1 MLGGWHYGHAFD
13 ATGRTLATFER
24 MIANTNNIVPF
35 RTVDEGIVKRVFR
48 NSAELELIQT
58 GARGYLHISRFSDKD
73 TNPPLTD
80 FVREGEILPVVVGRF
95 SSRHDCW
102 EVSHRAYLRRRKL
115 EALGF
120 AHGETRV
127 AEIQHATE
135 LGCTLKL
142 QQATAYLATPPHPW
156 SKYRVLFQS
165 GRLAQGRSIE
175 VVIGTWSPEAE
186 GLLVQLPTV
195 RADQLSQ
202 EIQRAE
208 VILLRPRYI
217 KGKHKLQSVMYLEL
231 VGQGIARIDV
241 SELLDVETAFPVG
254 SRAPIQAEA
263 VDVYTG
269 LIKASVV
276 WEQTQF
282 STPIVI
288 PIGEIRSGVVTRT
301 TPYGAICLLDNRVA
315 AFMHKSTVF
324 GSVSENLDK
333 YLRPGDLVEVK
344 TLEECTSQGSNRVEF
359 VRRIEPFN
367 EEQNEEAA
375 LLDLAAVRRRG
386 TTGGFSRDIGFR
398 WSVLDAYDHHCCICG
413 TRYAFRDSSAMEA
426 AHVVPRGGRG
436 SNLLQ
441 NGLCLCPVHHWAFDK
456 GLLAIDEDLSI
467 RVADVILASG
477 NEGSWLSELHGQV
490 AHIAEDAPISREA
503 LAWHRRNIFLDG

>member
-1 MLGGWHYGHAFD
+1 MVV
-13 ATGRTLATFER
+13 T
-24 MIANTNNIVPF
+24 TNNIIPF
-35 RTVDEGIVKRVFR
+35 HTVDEGVVKRVFR
-48 NSAELELIQT
+48 YGAELELVQT
-58 GARGYLHISRFSDKD
+58 GARGYLHISRFSDEF
-73 TNPPLTD
+73 TSPPLTD

-95 SSRHDCW
+95 DSKHDCW
-102 EVSHRAYLRRRKL
+102 EVSHRAYQRRRKL

-120 AHGETRV
+120 SHGETRV

-142 QQATAYLATPPHPW
+142 QQVTAYLLPPPQPW
-156 SKYRVLFQS
+156 SKYKVLLQS
-165 GRLAQGRSIE
+165 GRLAQGRPIE
-175 VVIGTWSPEAE
+175 VVIGTWSPEAG
-186 GLLVQLPTV
+186 GLLVQLPRV
-195 RADQLSQ
+195 RADQLIQ
-202 EIQRAE
+202 EVQHAE

-241 SELLDVETAFPVG
+241 SELLDVETAFPVS
-254 SRAPIQAEA
+254 SRVPIQAEG

-301 TPYGAICLLDNRVA
+301 TPYGAICLLDNRVV

-333 YLRPGDLVEVK
+333 YLHPGDLVEVK
-344 TLEECTSQGSNRVEF
+344 ALEVCTSQGSNRVEF
-359 VRRIEPFN
+359 VRRIEPIN
-367 EEQNEEAA
+367 EEQNAESA

-398 WSVLDAYDHHCCICG
+398 WSILDAYDHHCCVCG
-413 TRYAFRDSSAMEA
+413 TRYAFRDMSAMEA
-426 AHVVPRGGRG
+426 AHVVPRGSRG
-436 SNLLQ
+436 SNLLS

-456 GLLAIDEDLSI
+456 GLLAVDEDLTI

-477 NEGSWLSELHGQV
+477 NEGNWLAEIHGQV
-490 AHIAEDAPISREA
+490 AHIADDAPISREA